1 MRLFSILS
9 TRSGRTVLTAT
20 ALILLGIT
28 RADAQVVPRQD
39 EIMLEMSA
47 EEWVE
52 TETATVVIAVDLAIT
67 AGNFGAARAEVERDL
82 RTISAKAKWRL
93 TRFNK
98 LRDEA
103 GYERWRVLAE
113 ARLASSV
120 LSSLGPT
127 VNGAS
132 RPGRGFKIQR
142 IDYTPTRA
150 ERETAM
156 ALLRARLYGQA
167 GREIVTINKAFP
179 GRNFR
184 IGAVDFTNQVMIG
197 RPMMDSARGARV
209 MAGQSKQSAPGT
221 AVAEKLTVNARVVV
235 AAKAP

>member
-113 ARLASSV
+113 
-120 LSSLGPT
+120 
-127 VNGAS
+127 
-132 RPGRGFKIQR
+132 
-142 IDYTPTRA
+142 
-150 ERETAM
+150 
-156 ALLRARLYGQA
+156 LLLPQ
-167 GREIVTINKAFP
+167 
-179 GRNFR
+179 
-184 IGAVDFTNQVMIG
+184 
-197 RPMMDSARGARV
+197 
-209 MAGQSKQSAPGT
+209 
-221 AVAEKLTVNARVVV
+221 
-235 AAKAP
+235 